1 MLGGPYIFSLGG
13 TNHDPDHTMSALPFS
28 GGVVMMMYAYAFKT
42 GTKTY
47 YVYAESKEAA
57 IAEYLEDHNLRELPK
72 NTTVERIP
80 HH

>member
-1 MLGGPYIFSLGG
+1 
-13 TNHDPDHTMSALPFS
+13 
-28 GGVVMMMYAYAFKT
+28 MMYAYAFKT